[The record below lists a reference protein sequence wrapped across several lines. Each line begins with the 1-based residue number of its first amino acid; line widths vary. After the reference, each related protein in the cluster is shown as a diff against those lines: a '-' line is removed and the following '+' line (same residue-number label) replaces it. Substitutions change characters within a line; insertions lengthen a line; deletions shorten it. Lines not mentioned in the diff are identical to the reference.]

1 MINTDVL
8 DRASLTAGPHPQ
20 RHGDWLGATLDFGLR
35 EGSRDKPTFRGAASA
50 TTATFVAEGPLGH
63 TNRGSWLTS
72 ARWSYIDWLVRKL
85 YPSIDGTL
93 GFTDLQSKA
102 VYDLNSQQ
110 QVQFVLVA
118 GDASFVNENTSLA
131 NGIRTADSKSVL
143 ASAAWRYT
151 KRTWL
156 TTQRV
161 SLVSNRFEDR
171 GRVDQEL
178 GRGDARA
185 LAWRGDATWFIDQR
199 WSTEFGGKSEWQHQ
213 NVTQRNFRL
222 IGGSPQ
228 EQLISTSSLDANL
241 TSAWGQIARRTAR
254 TGLSAGAR
262 VTRDAGV
269 DLPSRPCALPA
280 GCTAP
285 KQPTTFTSAWLLGE
299 HRMGSITFRASAGTS
314 HQMPELEI
322 QRALTVRRPERAGM
336 GDVGAEG
343 ALSSGMYWQA
353 TVFVRREHNIIRP
366 KGEAR
371 LSNNHA
377 ITESIFPEFSDTM
390 TGRSHGLDL
399 VVGRRAASGLSGW
412 VGYTYAH
419 TAYHDWGSV
428 PEETFDG
435 DFDQRHTFNIFV
447 QERLSYRT
455 AVSAKLRVGSNFPLV
470 GYFQGSLDTLKL
482 GAERNQ
488 IRLPTYA
495 RLDVRA
501 NRTYTFDRRRL
512 TLFIEVVNATN
523 HRNFGQA
530 PGSITGST
538 FNAVNYTRK
547 LLPFL
552 PSAGILMEF

>member
-1 MINTDVL
+1 
-8 DRASLTAGPHPQ
+8 
-20 RHGDWLGATLDFGLR
+20 
-35 EGSRDKPTFRGAASA
+35 
-50 TTATFVAEGPLGH
+50 
-63 TNRGSWLTS
+63 
-72 ARWSYIDWLVRKL
+72 
-85 YPSIDGTL
+85 
-93 GFTDLQSKA
+93 
-102 VYDLNSQQ
+102 
-110 QVQFVLVA
+110 
-118 GDASFVNENTSLA
+118 
-131 NGIRTADSKSVL
+131 
-143 ASAAWRYT
+143 
-151 KRTWL
+151 
-156 TTQRV
+156 
-161 SLVSNRFEDR
+161 
-171 GRVDQEL
+171 
-178 GRGDARA
+178 
-185 LAWRGDATWFIDQR
+185 
-199 WSTEFGGKSEWQHQ
+199 
-213 NVTQRNFRL
+213 
-222 IGGSPQ
+222 
-228 EQLISTSSLDANL
+228 
-241 TSAWGQIARRTAR
+241 
-254 TGLSAGAR
+254 
-262 VTRDAGV
+262 
-269 DLPSRPCALPA
+269 
-280 GCTAP
+280 
-285 KQPTTFTSAWLLGE
+285 
-299 HRMGSITFRASAGTS
+299 
-314 HQMPELEI
+314 
-322 QRALTVRRPERAGM
+322 M

-353 TVFVRREHNIIRP
+353 TAFVRREHNIIRP
-366 KGEAR
+366 TGEAR

-435 DFDQRHTFNIFV
+435 DFDQRHTINIFV

-470 GYFQGSLDTLKL
+470 GYFQGSLDALKL

-552 PSAGILMEF
+552 PSAGVLMEF